1 MSLKYFVKVGNV
13 NNLSDARYCSAMG
26 VNQLGFKLN
35 DYDSN
40 TSTIDNIKEIIGW
53 INGVDT
59 VAEFYNNDVQFIN
72 SIIEIELFDFIQL
85 NHNININDINIDSKR
100 IIISIKHIDK
110 FNEFFVDNFIKK
122 FSGISYL
129 IIENIELFTSNQLYK
144 FSNNFKILI
153 NPTLE
158 FIKNEDL
165 INKYSFLGFN
175 LFGSDEIKAGFKDYN
190 SISDT
195 LDLIQN

>member
-26 VNQLGFKLN
+26 VNQLGFKLSDIGNN
-35 DYDSN
+35 D
-40 TSTIDNIKEIIGW
+40 STIDNIKEIIGW

-59 VAEFYNNDVQFIN
+59 VAEFDNNEVEFIN
-72 SIIEIELFDFIQL
+72 SIVKIELFDFIQL
-85 NHNININDINIDSKR
+85 NHKIHINDINIDPKK
-100 IIISIKHIDK
+100 IIISINHID
-110 FNEFFVDNFIKK
+110 EFFIDDFIKK
-122 FSGISYL
+122 FSEISYL
-129 IIENIELFTSNQLYK
+129 IIENVELFTNNQLYK

-153 NPTLE
+153 NPTLN

-165 INKYSFLGFN
+165 INKYSLLGFN
-175 LFGSDEIKAGFKDYN
+175 LFDSEEIKAGFKDYN

>member
-35 DYDSN
+35 DLDNNS
-40 TSTIDNIKEIIGW
+40 SKIDNIKEIIGW

-59 VAEFYNNDVQFIN
+59 VAEFVNDDVEFIN
-72 SIIEIELFDFIQL
+72 SIIKIELFDFIQL
-85 NHNININDINIDSKR
+85 NHKINIDDVNINPKR
-100 IIISIKHIDK
+100 IIILINRIDEL
-110 FNEFFVDNFIKK
+110 NEFFVDDLIKK
-122 FSGISYL
+122 FSEISYL
-129 IIENIELFTSNQLYK
+129 IIENVELFTSSQLYK
-144 FSNNFKILI
+144 LSNNFKILI
-153 NPTLE
+153 NPTLN
-158 FIKNEDL
+158 FIEIEDL

-175 LFGSDEIKAGFKDYN
+175 LYGSDEIKAGFKDYN

>member
-35 DYDSN
+35 DLDNNS
-40 TSTIDNIKEIIGW
+40 SKIDNIKEIIGW

-59 VAEFYNNDVQFIN
+59 VAEFVNNDVEFIN
-72 SIIEIELFDFIQL
+72 SIIKIELFDFIQL
-85 NHNININDINIDSKR
+85 NHKINIDDVNINPKR
-100 IIISIKHIDK
+100 IIISINHIDEL
-110 FNEFFVDNFIKK
+110 NEFFVDDLIKK
-122 FSGISYL
+122 FSEISYL
-129 IIENIELFTSNQLYK
+129 IIENVELFTSSQLYK
-144 FSNNFKILI
+144 LSNNFKILI
-153 NPTLE
+153 NTTLN
-158 FIKNEDL
+158 FIEIEDL

-175 LFGSDEIKAGFKDYN
+175 LYGSDEIKAGFKDYN

>member
-35 DYDSN
+35 DFDNNS
-40 TSTIDNIKEIIGW
+40 SIIDNIKEIIRW

-59 VAEFYNNDVQFIN
+59 VSEFDNNNVEFIN
-72 SIIEIELFDFIQL
+72 SIIKIELFDFIQL
-85 NHNININDINIDSKR
+85 NHKISINDVNIDPKR
-100 IIISIKHIDK
+100 IIISIKHIDE
-110 FNEFFVDNFIKK
+110 FNEFFVDDFIKK
-122 FSGISYL
+122 FSKISYL
-129 IIENIELFTSNQLYK
+129 IIENVELFTSIQLYK
-144 FSNNFKILI
+144 FSKNFKILI
-153 NPTLE
+153 NPTLN
-158 FIKNEDL
+158 FIKNENL
-165 INKYSFLGFN
+165 IIKYSFLGFN
-175 LFGSDEIKAGFKDYN
+175 LFGSDERKAGFKDYN

>member
-26 VNQLGFKLN
+26 VNQVGFKLSDFGNN
-35 DYDSN
+35 D
-40 TSTIDNIKEIIGW
+40 STIDNIKEIIGW

-59 VAEFYNNDVQFIN
+59 VVEFENNDIEYIN
-72 SIIEIELFDFIQL
+72 SIVKMELFDFIQL
-85 NHNININDINIDSKR
+85 NHKIHINDINIDPKK
-100 IIISIKHIDK
+100 IIISINYIDE
-110 FNEFFVDNFIKK
+110 FNEFFIDDFIKK
-122 FSGISYL
+122 FSEISYL
-129 IIENIELFTSNQLYK
+129 IIENVELFTSNQLYK

-153 NPTLE
+153 NPTLN

-165 INKYSFLGFN
+165 INKYSLIGFN
-175 LFGSDEIKAGFKDYN
+175 LFGSEEVKAGFKDYN